1 MDEVLRYYMPQIGSS
16 DIVTR
21 LKLKPREFFLVSAHR
36 EENVDTPQNLRD
48 SLETLNALAQKYGN
62 PVIVSTHPRT
72 RKRLDAL
79 GIGGVHDLVDF
90 SKPFGFFDF
99 VQLQMQARCV
109 ISDSGTIRE
118 EASLLRLPAITIR
131 YAHERPEGMDDG
143 ILIMSGLKSNEV
155 LEAVDVVCEQHL
167 QNGPMRPV
175 SDYEALD
182 VSRKIVR
189 IVMSYTGY
197 VDRTVWSK

>member
-1 MDEVLRYYMPQIGSS
+1 MWVYHWRLNLEKIVL
-16 DIVTR
+16 
-21 LKLKPREFFLVSAHR
+21 L
-36 EENVDTPQNLRD
+36 
-48 SLETLNALAQKYGN
+48 
-62 PVIVSTHPRT
+62 
-72 RKRLDAL
+72 L
-79 GIGGVHDLVDF
+79 GLIL
-90 SKPFGFFDF
+90 
-99 VQLQMQARCV
+99 M
-109 ISDSGTIRE
+109 
-118 EASLLRLPAITIR
+118 LPAITIR

-189 IVMSYTGY
+189 S
-197 VDRTVWSK
+197 